1 MWLSYAVWF
10 FFFIFTVVQDRVIAY
25 WFPDK
30 LGLAFGAI
38 VSVIRCGNVLNFFI
52 TSNIAKIYGVPMA
65 LWTGKQKYIF
75 NFILILH
82 YIIKVWR
89 EHFFNHLAG
98 ALMCGVGCVAALG
111 YCVLDMIGSR
121 KLDKNHVF
129 NIKSQPLVR
138 DELKYFIDINVIF
151 IHNRFQRNTR
161 IDSLQSVFSNK
172 KWREQITL

>member
-1 MWLSYAVWF
+1 MECRWLFGQVNKSTFQF
-10 FFFIFTVVQDRVIAY
+10 F
-25 WFPDK
+25 
-30 LGLAFGAI
+30 
-38 VSVIRCGNVLNFFI
+38 
-52 TSNIAKIYGVPMA
+52 
-65 LWTGKQKYIF
+65 
-75 NFILILH
+75 LILH

-89 EHFFNHLAG
+89 GHFFNHLAG

-172 KWREQITL
+172 KNKESKLLFKKLFHLKYFKLFNTTKVWTLVLI

>member
-1 MWLSYAVWF
+1 
-10 FFFIFTVVQDRVIAY
+10 
-25 WFPDK
+25 
-30 LGLAFGAI
+30 
-38 VSVIRCGNVLNFFI
+38 
-52 TSNIAKIYGVPMA
+52 
-65 LWTGKQKYIF
+65 
-75 NFILILH
+75 
-82 YIIKVWR
+82 
-89 EHFFNHLAG
+89 
-98 ALMCGVGCVAALG
+98 MCGVGCVAALG

-172 KWREQITL
+172 KNKESNLLFKKLLHLKYFKLFNTTKAWTLVLI